1 MIGQDFTRRH
11 TDILVG
17 GQSYS
22 YKRLFSEWGGGTALR
37 QEWYIWGLHDWK
49 YMNIGNDF
57 E

>member
-22 YKRLFSEWGGGTALR
+22 HKRLFSEWGGGAAVLR
-37 QEWYIWGLHDWK
+37 QE
-49 YMNIGNDF
+49 
-57 E
+57 